1 MYCKQIVNG
10 RLDSTGEFTCFTPR
24 GNSVVD
30 YLIVSESLFTIISH
44 FEVGNPSVHS
54 DHCPLL
60 VNLKI
65 ILDSSYCPKSASTY
79 LKTKNQFREKNENI
93 IWNQRIKGY
102 VSKSFRSFKFCKL
115 LETLESDLFCS
126 RISLDEIVDQL
137 LKNTI
142 RDGKSLIVGHNKFPR
157 NSWFDKDC
165 KHQKRIV
172 NTMASI
178 YKRYPNNYV
187 AKRN

>member
-1 MYCKQIVNG
+1 MIQLLTSLFHRIIHLIISTLDILKIFKSRKELIDLCIASKLRIVNG
-10 RLDSTGEFTCFTPR
+10 RLDSSGGFTCFTPR
-24 GNSVVD
+24 GDSVVD

-60 VNLKI
+60 VNLQI

-126 RISLDEIVDQL
+126 RISLDEIVDNFTQL
-137 LKNTI
+137 LQNTV
-142 RDGKSLIVGHNKFPR
+142 K
-157 NSWFDKDC
+157 
-165 KHQKRIV
+165 
-172 NTMASI
+172 MI
-178 YKRYPNNYV
+178 YWTTK
-187 AKRN
+187 

>member
-1 MYCKQIVNG
+1 MITGDFNARTGTLLDYINDDSTSYIPLYSFDKFYPRHSQIKTYGKKLIGLCIASKLRIVNG
-10 RLDSTGEFTCFTPR
+10 RLDSTGGFTCFTPR

-44 FEVGNPSVHS
+44 FEVGNPSMHS

-79 LKTKNQFREKNENI
+79 LKTKNQFREKNENT

-115 LETLESDLFCS
+115 LETLALLFK
-126 RISLDEIVDQL
+126 DF
-137 LKNTI
+137 I
-142 RDGKSLIVGHNKFPR
+142 R
-157 NSWFDKDC
+157 
-165 KHQKRIV
+165 
-172 NTMASI
+172 
-178 YKRYPNNYV
+178 
-187 AKRN
+187 